1 MTLAIRRQ
9 LLNACAV
16 VALGFSAVCVG
27 QELPGSPPVPDTP
40 AGPAPNAIV
49 EQPRSFGYVV
59 GDLIRQRVLLQVEGQ
74 AFEPAVLPHIERAGV
89 WLERRAPWIE
99 SGDDGRRW
107 LIVEYQLINAPQA
120 LAMVELPAWELQSKS
135 GKTPLRIGAW
145 PVSVTALTPRAAFAK
160 GDLGD
165 LRPDRPAPIIAIE
178 PLRRRLAFTC
188 AAFALTLVLWAGWW
202 RWREWRASSMQPFAC
217 ALREMRR
224 VGDSAPQSWHALHRA
239 IDRTAGQA
247 IQSATLPDLFLRA
260 PHLVPLRA
268 KIEQFFDESGA
279 RFFAGTAGRS
289 LPLREL
295 CSELRRL
302 EKRHEQ

>member
-1 MTLAIRRQ
+1 
-9 LLNACAV
+9 
-16 VALGFSAVCVG
+16 
-27 QELPGSPPVPDTP
+27 
-40 AGPAPNAIV
+40 
-49 EQPRSFGYVV
+49 
-59 GDLIRQRVLLQVEGQ
+59 
-74 AFEPAVLPHIERAGV
+74 
-89 WLERRAPWIE
+89 
-99 SGDDGRRW
+99 
-107 LIVEYQLINAPQA
+107 
-120 LAMVELPAWELQSKS
+120 
-135 GKTPLRIGAW
+135 
-145 PVSVTALTPRAAFAK
+145 
-160 GDLGD
+160 
-165 LRPDRPAPIIAIE
+165 
-178 PLRRRLAFTC
+178 
-188 AAFALTLVLWAGWW
+188 
-202 RWREWRASSMQPFAC
+202 MQPFAC